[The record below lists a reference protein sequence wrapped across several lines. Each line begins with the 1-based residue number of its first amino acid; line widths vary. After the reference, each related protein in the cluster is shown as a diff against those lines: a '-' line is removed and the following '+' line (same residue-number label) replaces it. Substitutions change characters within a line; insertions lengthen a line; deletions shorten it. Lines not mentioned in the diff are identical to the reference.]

1 MYGCIALHPLP
12 ACLGIITVQTMLA
25 RFKQAYSMSLQ
36 GSAQYEAL
44 KEAANLERRVEKA
57 MQARHGR
64 PFNATI
70 RSAQVCIVLA
80 H

>member
-1 MYGCIALHPLP
+1 MHPLL
-12 ACLGIITVQTMLA
+12 ACLGIIAGQAMLA
-25 RFKQAYSMSLQ
+25 RVKQAYSMSLQ
-36 GSAQYEAL
+36 GSAQYEAV

-57 MQARHGR
+57 MQAQHGR

>member
-1 MYGCIALHPLP
+1 
-12 ACLGIITVQTMLA
+12 
-25 RFKQAYSMSLQ
+25 MSLQ